1 MAFDTLHQIRCSEP
15 MPGATHRVLA
25 ALLDFGACANA
36 IIDDKPHCRR
46 ELERT
51 RQILDDAGL
60 HSFIEDM
67 LRRLSDLEGRRPS
80 PFADDRQFHEARSY
94 REAVARL
101 WLGAL
106 AATSAG
112 SRCIDAG
119 ILATH
124 DDDVLELLFRIVMQC
139 QIIDDV
145 LDYSRDASA
154 GLPSF
159 LTASASLPEAIERT
173 HQAAREYARGRNVP
187 LSDEV
192 LPLRAV
198 LGIASIGA
206 RLMLRLRRF
215 RERCVDVLRINTVV
229 LDVATHPHR
238 RRCAGDCSRRRRTV
252 REKGWNDPSPR
263 GIAVRLRDADI
274 GFHRID
280 DRLSQESDR
289 PERLR
294 RNIDCVLRWN
304 GAHDRPSGVVV
315 DSLH

>member
-1 MAFDTLHQIRCSEP
+1 MAFDALHQIRCSEP
-15 MPGATHRVLA
+15 MPVATHRVLA

-36 IIDDKPHCRR
+36 IIDDKPHCRQ
-46 ELERT
+46 EFERT

-60 HSFIEDM
+60 HSFVEDV

-101 WLGAL
+101 WLGTL

-112 SRCIDAG
+112 SRCIDDG

-173 HQAAREYARGRNVP
+173 QQAACEYARLRDVP
-187 LSDEV
+187 RSDEV
-192 LPLRAV
+192 LPLRAA
-198 LGIASIGA
+198 LGMASIVA
-206 RLMLRLRRF
+206 RLMISFRRWK
-215 RERCVDVLRINTVV
+215 CAWLKS
-229 LDVATHPHR
+229 ATLPL
-238 RRCAGDCSRRRRTV
+238 AKVFDAT
-252 REKGWNDPSPR
+252 
-263 GIAVRLRDADI
+263 AVR
-274 GFHRID
+274 
-280 DRLSQESDR
+280 
-289 PERLR
+289 
-294 RNIDCVLRWN
+294 RW
-304 GAHDRPSGVVV
+304 
-315 DSLH
+315 